1 MSLREAPKL
10 QTPSIRLLRASSTG
24 TPYII
29 PNQPAASSPAPAASI
44 PPTMSPSAASS
55 ASTSASVPSFSTARP
70 ATLRSRFSPAHIRI
84 NTQSRHAPRDSS
96 DRIKE
101 EEEGKEERISS
112 ELYPKPPP
120 QRQPQQP
127 QQLPARSALQLSHAR
142 PSIHTTSS
150 RDVKLRSAA
159 VMLSASPAVTPSSS
173 SPRSSFLPTTRLHSH
188 SLSNFSSPHARLS
201 QHPEDGAGGHS
212 FFSPSSSASRRNSLS
227 RYNPIGNEEAR
238 GGRDADDVAVSSS
251 LPSSLPNVP
260 SSLSSSAAA
269 ARDRPTSQGSWRH
282 RRPQSLTAPF
292 SSNAIAATTTTATAL
307 SAQLQSAHSVS
318 PSVQNVAFT
327 SASSS
332 SSTPLTTSSPPSSSS
347 MSSSYRNASPL
358 VSSLSPSLISSLMGE
373 SLHAVAVPLPHVHEE
388 EAETVNPPVLVLE
401 VSKKGKRMRAKD
413 RREGRD
419 AADRDERK
427 DGREWEEKE
436 RPPVLQRVVHHKSSR
451 ASGAASVPAAPVS
464 ASSTPAPSPPL
475 APSPRVSSHAT
486 SAQSSPPA
494 GSSPLLPVSSPA
506 FGLASFPSLSSSAS
520 PPPGSLLSSSPL
532 SFSPMFPVDDSHPH
546 LTVRIARRSR
556 VTGGLVL
563 MSPQETLQA
572 WEAGEGGRGRGSS
585 LPSSHWRDFSAL
597 SAINAI
603 TQHAAA
609 QAQAQQAANV
619 ALPVSNQG

>member
-29 PNQPAASSPAPAASI
+29 PAQPAASSPSPAASL
-44 PPTMSPSAASS
+44 PPALAPSAAPSS
-55 ASTSASVPSFSTARP
+55 SPSVSVSSFSSARP

-84 NTQSRHAPRDSS
+84 NTQSRHALRDSS

-101 EEEGKEERISS
+101 EEEGKEERSS
-112 ELYPKPPP
+112 SDVQQKPPP
-120 QRQPQQP
+120 QRQPQP

-142 PSIHTTSS
+142 PSIHTTGS

-159 VMLSASPAVTPSSS
+159 VLLSASPAVTPSSA

-201 QHPEDGAGGHS
+201 QHPEDGGGSHP
-212 FFSPSSSASRRNSLS
+212 FFSPSSSSSRRNSLS

-238 GGRDADDVAVSSS
+238 GGRDAEDVAVTSS

-260 SSLSSSAAA
+260 PSLSSASASSAP
-269 ARDRPTSQGSWRH
+269 DRPTSQGSWRH

-307 SAQLQSAHSVS
+307 SAQLQSAQSVS
-318 PSVQNVAFT
+318 PSVQPVTFT

-332 SSTPLTTSSPPSSSS
+332 SSSTPQTTSSPPSSSS

-358 VSSLSPSLISSLMGE
+358 VSSLSPSLISSLIGE
-373 SLHAVAVPLPHVHEE
+373 SLHPAAAPLPHVHEE
-388 EAETVNPPVLVLE
+388 EAETVGLRGPPVLTLE
-401 VSKKGKRMRAKD
+401 MVKAKRLRAKD
-413 RREGRD
+413 RRE
-419 AADRDERK
+419 AAAAQRLAEMK
-427 DGREWEEKE
+427 DGREEKE
-436 RPPVLQRVVHHKSSR
+436 MPAVLQRVVHHKSSR
-451 ASGAASVPAAPVS
+451 ASGPASVPVAS
-464 ASSTPAPSPPL
+464 LSSTPPAPSPPF
-475 APSPRVSSHAT
+475 APSPPRVSSHAG
-486 SAQSSPPA
+486 SAQASPPSA
-494 GSSPLLPVSSPA
+494 ASPLPPVGSAPFA
-506 FGLASFPSLSSSAS
+506 LTSFPHLSSSAS
-520 PPPGSLLSSSPL
+520 PSSPL
-532 SFSPMFPVDDSHPH
+532 PFSPSFPVDDGHPYV
-546 LTVRIARRSR
+546 TVRIARRSR
-556 VTGGLVL
+556 VTGSLML

-572 WEAGEGGRGRGSS
+572 WEAGDGSRGRGGS
-585 LPSSHWRDFSAL
+585 LPSSHWRDFSTL

-609 QAQAQQAANV
+609 QAQAAQTANAAV
-619 ALPVSNQG
+619 PVSNQG